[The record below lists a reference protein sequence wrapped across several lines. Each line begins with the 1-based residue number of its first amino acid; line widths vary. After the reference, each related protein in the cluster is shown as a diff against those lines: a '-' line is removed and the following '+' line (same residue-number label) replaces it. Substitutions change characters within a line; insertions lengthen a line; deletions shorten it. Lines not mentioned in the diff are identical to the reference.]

1 MKNMRRGGGEVV
13 MVVVGNSIHIRIKG
27 YKYIRTFYDHND
39 VDDDYDDCNGNYI
52 VEDRVNSSI

>member
-1 MKNMRRGGGEVV
+1 

-27 YKYIRTFYDHND
+27 YKYIRTFYDDND
-39 VDDDYDDCNGNYI
+39 IDHDDDYNGNYI

>member
-1 MKNMRRGGGEVV
+1 MKNMRRGGEVV

-27 YKYIRTFYDHND
+27 YKYIRTFYDDND
-39 VDDDYDDCNGNYI
+39 IDHDDDYNGNYI

>member
-1 MKNMRRGGGEVV
+1 MKNEEYGEGEVV

-27 YKYIRTFYDHND
+27 YNYIRTFNDDND
-39 VDDDYDDCNGNYI
+39 VDDDDDCNGNYI

>member
-1 MKNMRRGGGEVV
+1 

-27 YKYIRTFYDHND
+27 YKYIRTFYDDND
-39 VDDDYDDCNGNYI
+39 IDDDNDDCNGNYI